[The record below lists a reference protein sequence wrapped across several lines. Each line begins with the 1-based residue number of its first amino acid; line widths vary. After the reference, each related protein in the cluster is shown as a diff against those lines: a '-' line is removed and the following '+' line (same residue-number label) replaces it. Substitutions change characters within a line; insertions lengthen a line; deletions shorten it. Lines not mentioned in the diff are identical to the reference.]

1 MFLDVLGK
9 TRMRDVL
16 DFDLQFSFGS
26 FRCKGIIQKKI
37 QFQSIYR
44 KFTFVLSIHC
54 LRYSFVVGIG
64 ELFSHQVSL
73 VLPLIFFPLKT
84 KLTEIDF
91 FRSLF
96 ESAGWI
102 TSSENWILSAFIY
115 WGSITYSTQQTLPSF
130 SNVTTRIFIH

>member
-54 LRYSFVVGIG
+54 LRYSFVVDIG

-91 FRSLF
+91 FSFSFWTWMDNFL
-96 ESAGWI
+96 
-102 TSSENWILSAFIY
+102 ENWILSAFIY
-115 WGSITYSTQQTLPSF
+115 WGSITYSTQKTLPSF
-130 SNVTTRIFIH
+130 SNVTTRIFRH